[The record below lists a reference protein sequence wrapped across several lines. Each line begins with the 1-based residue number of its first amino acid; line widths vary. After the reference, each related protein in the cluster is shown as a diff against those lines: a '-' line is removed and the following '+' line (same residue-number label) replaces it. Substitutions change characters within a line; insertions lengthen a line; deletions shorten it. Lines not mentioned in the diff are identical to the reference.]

1 MNISNDAFV
10 AEQLYESGDDQGLL
24 EHAAAVWGIHGS
36 NALGSAEVA
45 RFARI
50 AAFRSK
56 SRDDDLWQARAVAAA
71 CITGAWR
78 SLALSLQQYFFR
90 LLALG
95 EHEAAEGVLDE
106 MERLAQQEHEGP
118 PVKKLVS
125 GILAERRALL
135 LTGRGEWQ
143 AAAICYEAAL
153 ALCPKGARRFLKVK
167 GGLAR
172 SRWLAGGDHGAAVIE
187 FESLAATSEAFPDVH
202 NAALTNLAAAKAGDR
217 PGSAPFDL
225 I

>member
-1 MNISNDAFV
+1 MNISSDAVV
-10 AEQLYESGDDQGLL
+10 AERLYASGDDQGLL
-24 EHAAAVWGIHGS
+24 DHAATVWTTHGS

-71 CITGAWR
+71 CITGAWG

-90 LLALG
+90 LLAQG
-95 EHEAAEGVLDE
+95 EHEAAAGVLDE

-118 PVKKLVS
+118 PDKKLVS

-135 LTGRGEWQ
+135 FAERGEWQ
-143 AAAICYEAAL
+143 AAADCYEEAL
-153 ALCPKGARRFLKVK
+153 ALCPDGSRRFLKVK

-172 SRWLAGGDHGAAVIE
+172 SRWLAGGDRDAAVSE
-187 FESLAATSEAFPDVH
+187 FESLTAASEAFPDVH
-202 NAALTNLAAAKAGDR
+202 NAAIANLAAARAGDLQL
-217 PGSAPFDL
+217 AVPFDL